1 MNIKQLKEELNDLLT
16 QKVELRMA
24 NDDLTEIDEL
34 LEAKREELR
43 QAEAEIKKHSVEVGK
58 KEEKMEVRQMN
69 QEFVK
74 ELKEGKDLGEMELR
88 TVSGEGVHHAM
99 GTIDGGADWSG
110 TRLETLSQTIVRKMG
125 EQAVLVNYMPFQQQ
139 NGKLKIA
146 CSSNT
151 HSVAMVSEGEQFGL
165 KDYKLT
171 YKTADLVKFGQQSII
186 TNELLEDSQ
195 LAVQN
200 HIVQET
206 SADYARALSDL
217 FLNGNV
223 EGKFEGILN
232 AKDAK
237 ITTLP
242 QAGAFT
248 ANSLKEA
255 YFSLP
260 VEVRE
265 AQDLLFIA
273 PTATIKALDM
283 LEDSNGRALLHDGQD
298 AQMNGR
304 YFQMLYNAKVV
315 ECQVESMPEGIHGVF
330 VSPSKAV
337 HCGLGRQL
345 NIKAD
350 TSKRAE
356 YDEVVIISSL
366 RACQIVKDGNAIAIL
381 KDPEA

>member
-43 QAEAEIKKHSVEVGK
+43 QAEAEIKEHSVEVSK
-58 KEEKMEVRQMN
+58 KEEKMEVRKMN

-88 TVSGEGVHHAM
+88 AVSGEGVHHAM
-99 GTIDGGADWSG
+99 GTIDGGANWSG

-223 EGKFEGILN
+223 AGKFEGILN
-232 AKDAK
+232 AGDAK
-237 ITTLP
+237 ITRLP
-242 QAGAFT
+242 KAGAFT
-248 ANSLKEA
+248 VNSLKEA

-298 AQMNGR
+298 PQMNGR

-315 ECQVESMPEGIHGVF
+315 ECQVESMPSGIHGVF

-337 HCGLGRQL
+337 YCGLGRQL

>member
-1 MNIKQLKEELNDLLT
+1 MLK
-16 QKVELRMA
+16 
-24 NDDLTEIDEL
+24 
-34 LEAKREELR
+34 
-43 QAEAEIKKHSVEVGK
+43 
-58 KEEKMEVRQMN
+58 MN

-99 GTIDGGADWSG
+99 GTIDSGADWSG

-232 AKDAK
+232 ARDAK

-242 QAGAFT
+242 KKGAFT

-265 AQDLLFIA
+265 AESVGGPLAI
-273 PTATIKALDM
+273 LD
-283 LEDSNGRALLHDGQD
+283 EYYGVYVTTPAD
-298 AQMNGR
+298 AQYRLEWIEEYFTPDMNHE
-304 YFQMLYNAKVV
+304 YVYPVV
-315 ECQVESMPEGIHGVF
+315 FMDQEDTKRLANLQTDLEKLMNT
-330 VSPSKAV
+330 K
-337 HCGLGRQL
+337 
-345 NIKAD
+345 KAD
-350 TSKRAE
+350 WIKNGVT
-356 YDEVVIISSL
+356 DEEWS
-366 RACQIVKDGNAIAIL
+366 QYL
-381 KDPEA
+381 KDLDAYGLQEYLEIHQKYLDAAYE